1 MKERANESHVQ
12 RRKWKTK
19 RRTYYTIYT
28 IYIYIG
34 GGGKTRNVGDLA
46 AIGREFHSSANQEGG
61 AGHDQLFVHRGVM
74 RKKRS
79 KKVHYNPFP
88 GRIEILFLSP
98 TSEFHAPNSLILSS
112 SSCQTRRLSNASVS
126 NFVSF
131 LKLENGKYRGGGG
144 GTDFRRKGS
153 AIYRPNWTP
162 WQEDSDRVGGGACES
177 VQNHHFRS
185 WTQPIYRS
193 SRRRVYVFSYF
204 HVSSSNNGGTTRT
217 TTTATTTRTRNK
229 NNKKKKKKK
238 KIRIVSRSQTEGD
251 RRLIYTRRLI
261 RPEKKKKKGKKKTRG
276 DK

>member
-131 LKLENGKYRGGGG
+131 SKVGKWKISG
-144 GTDFRRKGS
+144 
-153 AIYRPNWTP
+153 
-162 WQEDSDRVGGGACES
+162 
-177 VQNHHFRS
+177 
-185 WTQPIYRS
+185 
-193 SRRRVYVFSYF
+193 RRR
-204 HVSSSNNGGTTRT
+204 
-217 TTTATTTRTRNK
+217 RNRLPPER
-229 NNKKKKKKK
+229 
-238 KIRIVSRSQTEGD
+238 IRYLQAQLNTM
-251 RRLIYTRRLI
+251 
-261 RPEKKKKKGKKKTRG
+261 TRG
-276 DK
+276 QWQSRWWCVRIGAKSSFSLVNTTNLSIVT

>member
-1 MKERANESHVQ
+1 MKNKEENVL
-12 RRKWKTK
+12 
-19 RRTYYTIYT
+19 YTIYT

-153 AIYRPNWTP
+153 AIYRPN
-162 WQEDSDRVGGGACES
+162 
-177 VQNHHFRS
+177 
-185 WTQPIYRS
+185 
-193 SRRRVYVFSYF
+193 
-204 HVSSSNNGGTTRT
+204 
-217 TTTATTTRTRNK
+217 
-229 NNKKKKKKK
+229 
-238 KIRIVSRSQTEGD
+238 
-251 RRLIYTRRLI
+251 
-261 RPEKKKKKGKKKTRG
+261 
-276 DK
+276 

>member
-1 MKERANESHVQ
+1 MIETFPLFYSFSKDLSKNKLIFHLRSNERCSRSVKLPPEATCRILFLRSPCSARFLSRFVPAIRGSLGEKGGRNRSEGGEGKKGRERGGDERKGERITRSETKVKNKEENVL
-12 RRKWKTK
+12 
-19 RRTYYTIYT
+19 YTIYT

-131 LKLENGKYRGGGG
+131 SKVGKWKISGRRG
-144 GTDFRRKGS
+144 
-153 AIYRPNWTP
+153 
-162 WQEDSDRVGGGACES
+162 
-177 VQNHHFRS
+177 
-185 WTQPIYRS
+185 
-193 SRRRVYVFSYF
+193 
-204 HVSSSNNGGTTRT
+204 
-217 TTTATTTRTRNK
+217 RNRLPPER
-229 NNKKKKKKK
+229 
-238 KIRIVSRSQTEGD
+238 IRYLQAQLNTM
-251 RRLIYTRRLI
+251 
-261 RPEKKKKKGKKKTRG
+261 TRG
-276 DK
+276 Q